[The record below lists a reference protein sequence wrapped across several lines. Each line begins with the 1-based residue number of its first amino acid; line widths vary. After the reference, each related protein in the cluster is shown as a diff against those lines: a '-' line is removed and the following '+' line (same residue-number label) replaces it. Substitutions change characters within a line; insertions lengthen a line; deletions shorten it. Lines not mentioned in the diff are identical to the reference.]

1 MFIDGAEK
9 TGLIIPMG
17 YWALEQACQQIQKW
31 EQNNSA
37 FYPIAVNLSALQFEN
52 KKLFSVLEQ
61 LLEQYQIQP
70 HHLIL
75 EITESTAMH
84 HIDSSI
90 RTLERLRKLGIRI
103 AIDDFGT
110 GYSSFL
116 YLKDLPVDELKI
128 DRGFLIDLQPNSKEE
143 AILESIIHLAAKLG
157 LIVTAEGVETQ
168 QQADI
173 LTSLGC
179 HQLQGYLLG
188 TPVNVESLVLHRQQ
202 HFA

>member
-1 MFIDGAEK
+1 M
-9 TGLIIPMG
+9 
-17 YWALEQACQQIQKW
+17 
-31 EQNNSA
+31 
-37 FYPIAVNLSALQFEN
+37 
-52 KKLFSVLEQ
+52 LEQ
-61 LLEQYQIQP
+61 LLKQYQIQP
-70 HHLIL
+70 HNLIL

-116 YLKDLPVDELKI
+116 YLKDLPIDELKI

-143 AILESIIHLAAKLG
+143 AILESIIHLAAKLQ

-173 LTSLGC
+173 LTNLGC
-179 HQLQGYLLG
+179 NQLQGYLLG
-188 TPVNVESLVLHRQQ
+188 MPVNVESLVLNRH